1 MIKNITYLGDAA
13 LYCDFGS
20 EISKEVNQ
28 NVINYFYE
36 INKKI
41 ELREIDGILNLT
53 PSYNKL
59 IIGIDLEITNYKAV
73 EEKILNLKVSSL
85 FNQNSK
91 KIKIPIC
98 TEEGVSLDFERLE
111 NITKKSK
118 NEILKS
124 FFKIGRASCRER
136 V

>member
-73 EEKILNLKVSSL
+73 KEKILNLKVSSL
-85 FNQNSK
+85 SNQNTK
-91 KIKIPIC
+91 KIKIPI
-98 TEEGVSLDFERLE
+98 
-111 NITKKSK
+111 
-118 NEILKS
+118 
-124 FFKIGRASCRER
+124 FK
-136 V
+136 

>member
-73 EEKILNLKVSSL
+73 KEKILNLKVSSL
-85 FNQNSK
+85 SNQNTK

-98 TEEGVSLDFERLE
+98 TEEGISLDFERLE

-118 NEILKS
+118 NEILTTS
-124 FFKIGRASCRER
+124 FIVCSSPA
-136 V
+136 